1 VVTLQK
7 TGKTILIGCVVIFL
21 VLCIIVVAGGAAIGI
36 PAYQEQQRV
45 KAERA
50 AYGSAAREWN
60 STVPIID
67 VETKQFSGIWKEISA
82 LRDDIATAWL
92 SGNKSD
98 ESKAGSDMG
107 SKITDL
113 EKTMKELRSTNDDRR
128 KIVGSMRA
136 AMRIHKG
143 TYYREPDIE
152 NADKTVKDTDKLYA
166 QYGKLLDVVK
176 QEQDWYDKDLAG
188 KADLAAMSN
197 ALSDLWGKY
206 DKLALDLDKLDK
218 TGATQG
224 EMPVS

>member
-1 VVTLQK
+1 MQK
-7 TGKTILIGCVVIFL
+7 TGKMILIGCVVIIL
-21 VLCIIVVAGGAAIGI
+21 VFCLIVVAVGTAIGI
-36 PAYQEQQRV
+36 PAYQEQQQV
-45 KAERA
+45 QAERA

-60 STVPIID
+60 STVPIFYG
-67 VETKQFSGIWKEISA
+67 ETQEFSGLWTEMSA
-82 LRDDIATAWL
+82 LRDDLAAAWL
-92 SGNKSD
+92 SGNKTD
-98 ESKAGSDMG
+98 ESKATSDMG
-107 SKITDL
+107 GKITDL
-113 EKTMKELRSTNDDRR
+113 EKAMKELRSTNNDRR
-128 KIVGSMRA
+128 KIVGSMRE

-218 TGATQG
+218 AGATQG